1 MPAIYD
7 MKPTPVFAGM
17 VCDVCNKSDASGCS
31 DFVLKHTFGYGSL
44 IDGEMVE
51 AAICD
56 DCLEKIIRLYIP
68 GAIWIDAQTGK
79 REHRK

>member
-17 VCDVCNKSDASGCS
+17 LCDVCKNSDTCS
-31 DFVLKHTFGYGSL
+31 DFVLRHTFGYGSL
-44 IDGEMVE
+44 LDGDQVE

-68 GAIWIDAQTGK
+68 GAIWTDAQTRE
-79 REHRK
+79 REHEK